1 MKDLGVFAQ
10 TVTKA
15 KLIAGQEN
23 STLFD
28 KEKLKDLTQNLNILE
43 REELMQAMKDF
54 ERKRK
59 KRAELAG
66 KSRTRR
72 EEWIGAKIEILGS
85 NIIKDE

>member
-10 TVTKA
+10 MVTKA
-15 KLIAGQEN
+15 KLKAGQEN

-28 KEKLKDLTQNLNILE
+28 KEKLKDLTQNLNSLE

-54 ERKRK
+54 ERKNK

-72 EEWIGAKIEILGS
+72 EEWIGAKI
-85 NIIKDE
+85 

>member
-1 MKDLGVFAQ
+1 
-10 TVTKA
+10 
-15 KLIAGQEN
+15 
-23 STLFD
+23 
-28 KEKLKDLTQNLNILE
+28 
-43 REELMQAMKDF
+43 MKDF

-59 KRAELAG
+59 NRAELAG